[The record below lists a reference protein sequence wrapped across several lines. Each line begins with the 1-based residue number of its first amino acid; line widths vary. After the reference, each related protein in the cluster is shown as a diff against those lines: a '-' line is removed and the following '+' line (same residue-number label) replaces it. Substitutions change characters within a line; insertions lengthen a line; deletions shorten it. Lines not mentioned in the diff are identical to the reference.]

1 MQLQKLMD
9 FVNQLEAQHLYYSM
23 SSVRSDAIM
32 LEVAKPGTG
41 MRYEVEF
48 LPTAR
53 CWSKSFNRTALS
65 LGMRRWH
72 ACWRSCA

>member
-1 MQLQKLMD
+1 MD

-48 LPTAR
+48 FTNGQVMVEIFQSHGSISGDEALAR
-53 CWSKSFNRTALS
+53 VLA
-65 LGMRRWH
+65 
-72 ACWRSCA
+72 

>member
-9 FVNQLEAQHLYYSM
+9 FINQLEAQHLYYSM

-32 LEVAKPGTG
+32 VEVHKPGTG

-48 LPTAR
+48 FTNGQVMTEMFRSQGTLTGDEALAR
-53 CWSKSFNRTALS
+53 VLA
-65 LGMRRWH
+65 
-72 ACWRSCA
+72 